1 MGVTVPDPSDPR
13 DYRHIVHMQDDGEEP
28 QRPPLSWRDWCEIAV
43 LAVFVSGCSAG
54 LTLGLDRALYG
65 DRLMC
70 VGAIVRDGALQ
81 LPPLPRLPH

>member
-54 LTLGLDRALYG
+54 LTLGLDRALVLLSR
-65 DRLMC
+65 DRRGLADL
-70 VGAIVRDGALQ
+70 VAGTRPITRD
-81 LPPLPRLPH
+81 